1 MKSLNEYI
9 TEGRKQASEI
19 MGDLGEVLGKHYDE
33 LNKLK
38 NYDQIEKFLDGMY
51 DELNDSA
58 KKYVDDEVRPALK
71 ATRGNYIK
79 AYHYLYDIYLAG
91 FRDSRIGSR

>member
-33 LNKLK
+33 LN
-38 NYDQIEKFLDGMY
+38 
-51 DELNDSA
+51 ELPNT
-58 KKYVDDEVRPALK
+58 LIN
-71 ATRGNYIK
+71 TR
-79 AYHYLYDIYLAG
+79 
-91 FRDSRIGSR
+91 